1 MPILSQYSINL
12 FIYLEIEPSHKI
24 VYGACIYG
32 FYFSYC
38 NVNFLAFWKFTFKN
52 SKNKKNVAS
61 TTFSTSVDFKFTNFY
76 DSELLL
82 LYFDFLYFDIFID
95 FDSQFIISIFITRF
109 FETNIFKTTDVYLKY
124 YKFYFLKLLYIQVS
138 CELVSKNWNV
148 QQPSSNYFLEF
159 AIYNNNELFTSGS
172 A

>member
-1 MPILSQYSINL
+1 MLPAQHFPHPLISNSQTFMIQNYCYFILI
-12 FIYLEIEPSHKI
+12 F
-24 VYGACIYG
+24 
-32 FYFSYC
+32 
-38 NVNFLAFWKFTFKN
+38 
-52 SKNKKNVAS
+52 
-61 TTFSTSVDFKFTNFY
+61 
-76 DSELLL
+76 
-82 LYFDFLYFDIFID
+82 FID